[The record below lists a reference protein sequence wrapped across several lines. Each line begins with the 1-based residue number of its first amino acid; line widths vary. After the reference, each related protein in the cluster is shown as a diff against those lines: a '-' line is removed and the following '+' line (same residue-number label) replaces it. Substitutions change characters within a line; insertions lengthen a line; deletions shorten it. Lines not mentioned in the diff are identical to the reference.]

1 MITQEC
7 SALYVHESLSPSI
20 LNVTPRTDH
29 VESLSVKIR
38 IGTTPFIVSCIYRQP
53 VSQKISFTKLENV
66 FEQILSHNHS
76 TVIMGD
82 FNIHY
87 NQSPNNKAHDLETI
101 FQVNQLIK
109 NNTRVTDNSSS
120 LIDLIYTNVPHY
132 HTSSG
137 VIPLSLSDHFVIFTS
152 INFKK
157 SNKSNKIHSRISRNF
172 NRFN

>member
-1 MITQEC
+1 
-7 SALYVHESLSPSI
+7 
-20 LNVTPRTDH
+20 
-29 VESLSVKIR
+29 
-38 IGTTPFIVSCIYRQP
+38 
-53 VSQKISFTKLENV
+53 
-66 FEQILSHNHS
+66 
-76 TVIMGD
+76 MGD

-137 VIPLSLSDHFVIFTS
+137 VIPLSLSDHFAIFTS